1 MFRLAAL
8 LPLVACA
15 TNAPS
20 PPTATATGELG
31 AWQPG
36 PPLPTPRANHC
47 SAAIDDWILVIGG
60 NHQSGSDFV
69 KTDEIHAAQLA
80 PDGTLG
86 AWQLAGRT
94 PSPVSECTATS
105 DGRHLYIIDGLYDT
119 ATDNGHVYTA
129 DLDPTGHL
137 GTLTTMTTLPVGTVA
152 ISSEA
157 TVAGASLV
165 IAHSALDAD
174 DTGALTTPLTTPT
187 WSTDDWAIKFRA
199 QAQYAFTATHAYTLG
214 GYHDP
219 SAVLTDVYVAPLTGG
234 PATATT
240 ALPAPT
246 GFGEAVAVDDYIFL
260 VGGRAQV
267 FGGTPMT
274 ATYATHIAADGTLE
288 GWSTA
293 TALPMARTN
302 HDLVLVGDFLVLTG
316 GAANGG
322 GDSTVLIA
330 QARY

>member
-1 MFRLAAL
+1 M
-8 LPLVACA
+8 
-15 TNAPS
+15 
-20 PPTATATGELG
+20 PPTAVATGELG
-31 AWQPG
+31 DWQPG

-86 AWQLAGRT
+86 PWQLAGHT

-105 DGRHLYIIDGLYDT
+105 DGRRLYLIDGLYDT
-119 ATDNGHVYTA
+119 ASDNGHVFTA
-129 DLDPTGHL
+129 DLDATGHL
-137 GTLTTMTTLPVGTVA
+137 GTLTTMTTLPAGTVA

-157 TVAGASLV
+157 TVADGNLV
-165 IAHSALDAD
+165 VAHSALDAD
-174 DTGALTTPLTTPT
+174 TTGALTTPLTSPT
-187 WSTDDWAIKFRA
+187 WTTDDWAIKFRA

-219 SAVLTDVYVAPLTGG
+219 SAVLTDVYVAPLSPSRG

-246 GFGEAVAVDDYIFL
+246 GFGEAVAVDDYLFL

-267 FGGTPMT
+267 FGGSPTI
-274 ATYATHIAADGTLE
+274 ATYSAHIAADGTVE
-288 GWSTA
+288 AWQTTA
-293 TALPMARTN
+293 ALPMPRTN
-302 HDLVLVGDFLVLTG
+302 HDLARVGDFLVLTG
-316 GAANGG
+316 GADTGG
-322 GDSTVLIA
+322 GDATVLVS
-330 QARY
+330 RVRE